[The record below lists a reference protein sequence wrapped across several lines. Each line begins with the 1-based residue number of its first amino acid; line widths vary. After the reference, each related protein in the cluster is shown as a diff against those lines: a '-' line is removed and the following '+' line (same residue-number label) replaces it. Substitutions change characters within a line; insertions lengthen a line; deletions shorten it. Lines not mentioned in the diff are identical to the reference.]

1 MRHGGKDKTME
12 SENRPVVARDRG
24 KEVRLQRSSTSKI
37 LGVMDYVVV
46 VTWIY
51 TCAKTY
57 TQNQNPNTLF

>member
-46 VTWIY
+46 VT
-51 TCAKTY
+51 
-57 TQNQNPNTLF
+57 